1 MKLGEK
7 LQNIFHYY
15 ERPEFRGRW
24 YVGKKRPD
32 TLSEKCGKNA
42 DQEAVIQNLAE
53 HVKETGFLYMFLKV
67 VKSNI
72 RTRLPLGT
80 KMIALIVD
88 ETGEEVRRFKET
100 KASEEKFLNVL
111 KFCSVKHVIVRVIFY
126 KDSLRFRI
134 PLVFDFR

>member
-1 MKLGEK
+1 M
-7 LQNIFHYY
+7 
-15 ERPEFRGRW
+15 
-24 YVGKKRPD
+24 GKKRPD
-32 TLSEKCGKNA
+32 ALAEKCGKGA
-42 DQEAVIQNLAE
+42 DQDAVIQNLAE
-53 HVKETGFLYMFLKV
+53 HVRETGFLYMFLKV
-67 VKSNI
+67 VRSNI
-72 RTRLPLGT
+72 RTKLPLGT